1 MDGNDKHT
9 PSATGKLS
17 LTLDYDLFDHYLAD
31 ADLTEDQKREFI
43 TVMWNLVVE
52 MMSLGIEIHPV
63 QQAQATCGKLS
74 EDHTNPPNFAAEMVQ
89 SKGPL
94 IETDF
99 SNAATGES
107 QKAAERIQK

>member
-1 MDGNDKHT
+1 MTGINKHT
-9 PSATGKLS
+9 ASATGKLS

-52 MMSLGIEIHPV
+52 MMSLGVEVHPV
-63 QQAQATCGKLS
+63 QQAQAACGKLS
-74 EDHTNPPNFAAEMVQ
+74 ENRTNPPNCDAEMVQ
-89 SKGPL
+89 SKGQF